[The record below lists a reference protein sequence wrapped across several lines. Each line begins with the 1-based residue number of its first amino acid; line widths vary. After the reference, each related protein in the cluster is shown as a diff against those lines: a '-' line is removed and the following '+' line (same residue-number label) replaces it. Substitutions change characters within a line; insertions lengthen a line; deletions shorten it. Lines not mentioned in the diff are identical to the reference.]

1 LAAGPVFP
9 NLLNTTPNAPNL
21 ASLSLQFTAA
31 QLEIPYSEQGRRLR
45 SSGSSGVTL
54 A

>member
-31 QLEIPYSEQGRRLR
+31 QLEIPYSEQGRLQ
-45 SSGSSGVTL
+45 SSGSSGVT
-54 A
+54 

>member
-1 LAAGPVFP
+1 MVAGPVFP

-31 QLEIPYSEQGRRLR
+31 QLEIPYSEQGRLR
-45 SSGSSGVTL
+45 SSASSGVTL
-54 A
+54 P